1 MDTDFTDG
9 GEEGQMGEGETI
21 LAFPADDGEKS
32 IGARLPS
39 LLLFSFPHPCTSVF
53 IRGKKTATYRID
65 PRRAR
70 GPLTWVGE
78 EFATD

>member
-53 IRGKKTATYRID
+53 IRGKKKLLLTASILVALAGR
-65 PRRAR
+65 
-70 GPLTWVGE
+70 
-78 EFATD
+78 